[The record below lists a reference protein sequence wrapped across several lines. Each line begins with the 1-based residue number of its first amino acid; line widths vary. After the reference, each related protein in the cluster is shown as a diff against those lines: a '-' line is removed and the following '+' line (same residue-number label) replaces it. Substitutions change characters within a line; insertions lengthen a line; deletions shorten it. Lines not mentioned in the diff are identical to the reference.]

1 MERLIEIRKELD
13 VTQRIVAEHLKM
25 DRSNYAK
32 LEKKGL
38 NDAFFNRV
46 VLFLVME
53 CSNRPTDRKTL
64 GISQQRCADL
74 LGIKKSNLCAYERKN
89 KEVKGLSTVLEIEHN
104 RRLQFKTELREMLK

>member
-13 VTQRIVAEHLKM
+13 VTQIMVAKYLKK

-32 LEKKGL
+32 MEKEGL
-38 NDAFFNRV
+38 NDVFFNRV
-46 VLFLVME
+46 ASFLIME
-53 CSNRPTDRKTL
+53 CSNRSTDRKTL

-89 KEVKGLSTVLEIEHN
+89 KEVKGLSVVLEIERN
-104 RRLQFKTELREMLK
+104 RRLQFKTELHEMLK